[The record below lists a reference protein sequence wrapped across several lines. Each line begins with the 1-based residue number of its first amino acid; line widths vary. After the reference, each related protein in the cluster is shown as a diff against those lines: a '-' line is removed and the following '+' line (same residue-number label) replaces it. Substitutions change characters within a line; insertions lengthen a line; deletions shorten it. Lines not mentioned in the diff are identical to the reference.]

1 MPETNVYFVRH
12 AEPDLSNHDDL
23 TRALTDKGMRDRLLV
38 TAYLAERHIDAVYSS
53 PFRRAYDTVADFAE
67 NAAIQVQNTTA
78 PMPMRVYRIVQYVLA
93 FAMLLL
99 VLIDTLTAD
108 MRTPIMILGGLL
120 VASLIAAEVI
130 TQIQFKNAKTE

>member
-1 MPETNVYFVRH
+1 MKIRDLVLSVSLCVFGGALVILVFFIGITETSGKRLSALGLLFLLNGFRGISQYH
-12 AEPDLSNHDDL
+12 A
-23 TRALTDKGMRDRLLV
+23 
-38 TAYLAERHIDAVYSS
+38 
-53 PFRRAYDTVADFAE
+53 RRFPE
-67 NAAIQVQNTTA
+67 NAAIPVQNTTA

-120 VASLIAAEVI
+120 VASLIAEEVI

>member
-12 AEPDLSNHDDL
+12 AEPDLPNHDDL

-67 NAAIQVQNTTA
+67 KAAIPVQNTTV

-108 MRTPIMILGGLL
+108 MRTPILILGGLL
-120 VASLIAAEVI
+120 VTSLIAAEVI
-130 TQIQFKNAKTE
+130 TQIQSKNAKTE

>member
-1 MPETNVYFVRH
+1 MSPH
-12 AEPDLSNHDDL
+12 I
-23 TRALTDKGMRDRLLV
+23 
-38 TAYLAERHIDAVYSS
+38 AERHIDAVYSS

-67 NAAIQVQNTTA
+67 KAAIQVQNTTA
-78 PMPMRVYRIVQYVLA
+78 PMPMWVYRIVQYVLA